1 MALVPEMGTD
11 ANVPSY
17 PPNFSTCLSSKI
29 LDSLSSPLLCLF
41 VVLHPFEGLIMYFFA
56 YIVKNVPW
64 YRKLLT
70 CVAGDGEAAARNLA
84 VPTFTP
90 EIISMPSSKVFSLVH
105 RHINYTLAQLLKIR
119 AAQWTEIFSPR
130 TDNMI

>member
-11 ANVPSY
+11 ANVLSY
-17 PPNFSTCLSSKI
+17 CPNLSTCLSSKI
-29 LDSLSSPLLCLF
+29 LDSLSSHLLCLS

-56 YIVKNVPW
+56 YIVKNAPW
-64 YRKLLT
+64 YGKLLT

-90 EIISMPSSKVFSLVH
+90 KSISMPSSQGFQFS
-105 RHINYTLAQLLKIR
+105 A
-119 AAQWTEIFSPR
+119 
-130 TDNMI
+130 